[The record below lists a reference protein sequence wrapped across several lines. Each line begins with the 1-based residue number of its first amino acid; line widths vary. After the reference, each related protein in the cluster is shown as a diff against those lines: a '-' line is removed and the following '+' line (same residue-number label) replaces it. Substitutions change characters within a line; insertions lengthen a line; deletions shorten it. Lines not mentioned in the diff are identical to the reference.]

1 MSSLG
6 MSLNYVTIMSHVLCC
21 LLEDV
26 LGNRLS
32 PLDWRDLSHFLA
44 LVLWPQYH
52 TSVHV
57 WKCPPETTCVHWY
70 FSAGVLVARNCRN
83 IHVIFLHPTSK
94 NITLVML
101 LVSYVAVL
109 CSLRT
114 HNSSGREKKKK
125 KALSIGIYSWELLF
139 PGKSHSSMLYS
150 HYCHFKPCYIYSE
163 EYRGQKVPL
172 ECD

>member
-57 WKCPPETTCVHWY
+57 
-70 FSAGVLVARNCRN
+70 
-83 IHVIFLHPTSK
+83 
-94 NITLVML
+94 
-101 LVSYVAVL
+101 
-109 CSLRT
+109 
-114 HNSSGREKKKK
+114 
-125 KALSIGIYSWELLF
+125 
-139 PGKSHSSMLYS
+139 
-150 HYCHFKPCYIYSE
+150 
-163 EYRGQKVPL
+163 
-172 ECD
+172 